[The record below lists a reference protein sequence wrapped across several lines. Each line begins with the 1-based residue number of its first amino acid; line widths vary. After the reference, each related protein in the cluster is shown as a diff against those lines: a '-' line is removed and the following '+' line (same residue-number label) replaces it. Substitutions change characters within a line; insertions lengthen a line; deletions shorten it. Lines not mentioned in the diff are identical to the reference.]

1 MVKVTVC
8 LICYNQEKYIEQT
21 LNSIFEQHYANL
33 EVIIADDC
41 STDNSRKIIETFLQ
55 KNQLDW
61 NFLPSDVNVGMQK
74 NWQNCIEAANGDYI
88 ALLEGDDFW
97 NDPNKIQKQVEIL
110 EQDKTLSACFTNS
123 LVINEMSDRHYP
135 EYVTDK
141 IERLTFSSLLKG
153 NNIPTCTV
161 LFRRHKINFPPAYFK
176 SPYVDWIIHLSNAKT
191 GDYFF
196 LDEKTSTYR
205 LHENG
210 AYGGQTEINRHLK
223 MIKTLECLKVIF
235 SDEPDLKVINQNL
248 KDSFQKVAYL
258 YKEMNQSAKFY
269 KFKIKSKLLA

>member
-1 MVKVTVC
+1 MVKVSVC

-21 LNSIFEQHYANL
+21 LQSIFDQHYPHL

-41 STDNSRKIIETFLQ
+41 STDNSKKIIESFLH

-61 NFLPSDVNVGMQK
+61 NFLPANVNVGMQK
-74 NWQNCIEAANGDYI
+74 NWQNCIEAASGDYI

-97 NDPNKIQKQVEIL
+97 NDSEKIQKQVEIL
-110 EQDKTLSACFTNS
+110 EQDKTLAACFTNS

-135 EYVTDK
+135 EYVIDK
-141 IERLTFSSLLKG
+141 IERLTFRHILKG

-161 LFRRHKINFPPAYFK
+161 LFRRHKIDFPPAYFK

-210 AYGGQTEINRHLK
+210 AYGGQSEINRNLK
-223 MIKTLECLKVIF
+223 MIRTLECLKLIF
-235 SDEPDLKVINQNL
+235 SDKDTMKIINQNL

-269 KFKIKSKLLA
+269 KFKIKSKLLV